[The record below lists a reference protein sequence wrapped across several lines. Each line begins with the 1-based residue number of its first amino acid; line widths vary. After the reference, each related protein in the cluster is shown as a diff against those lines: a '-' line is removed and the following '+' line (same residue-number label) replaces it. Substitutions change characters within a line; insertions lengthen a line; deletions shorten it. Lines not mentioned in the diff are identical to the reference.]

1 MIAMPL
7 VAKTPMETERTVVTG
22 LGTVNAVAASAAEFL
37 TALETGTCGIGPL
50 TLFDTAEFKVHIAGE
65 VASFKPATLLPQGV
79 SLKRTSRADQ
89 LALCA
94 GLEALQDAGLY
105 PLPESLRPDTGI
117 VIGGGAGGMLEAEAV
132 FGRSARGLSIGD
144 RYSRFA
150 SFCCA
155 ATSDHLSAHLKTYGP
170 KTTFMTACS
179 SGATAIGYARDLIAA
194 GASPVVLCGGTEALS
209 RVTFGAF
216 NAINAVDRDPCRPFD
231 RNRQGLSL
239 GEGAG
244 MLVLEAGSHALAR
257 GAKIY
262 AEVCGYGLSADAH
275 HMTAPAPAGGGAVD
289 SMRAALADAG
299 LSPGAIDYVN
309 AHGTATPAN
318 DLMETQAIKS
328 VFGDHAYRLAVSSI
342 KAMTGHSLAAAGAVE
357 AVAVAL
363 SLHHRFLPPTVHLT
377 TPDPDCDLDYVS
389 EGARPAALRYT
400 LSNSFAF
407 GGNNTSLIFG
417 APAGGRRRSV
427 RGVP

>member
-1 MIAMPL
+1 MSA
-7 VAKTPMETERTVVTG
+7 ERTVITG
-22 LGTVNAVAASAAEFL
+22 LGTVNAVATSAAEFL
-37 TALETGTCGIGPL
+37 TALKAGTCGIRPL
-50 TLFDTAEFKVHIAGE
+50 TVFDATEFKVHIAGE
-65 VASFKPATLLPQGV
+65 VVDFKPADLLPPGV

-105 PLPESLRPDTGI
+105 PLPKALVEDTGVI
-117 VIGGGAGGMLEAEAV
+117 IGGGAGGMLEAEAV
-132 FGRSARGLSIGD
+132 FGRSANGRPIGD

-155 ATSDHLSAHLKTYGP
+155 ATADHLATHLGSCGP

-179 SGATAIGYARDLIAA
+179 SGATAIGFAHDLIQ
-194 GASPVVLCGGTEALS
+194 GGISRMVLCGGTEALS

-216 NAINAVDRDPCRPFD
+216 NAINAVDGQPCRPFD
-231 RNRQGLSL
+231 KHRRGLSL

-244 MLVLEAGSHALAR
+244 MLILEARSHALAR
-257 GAKIY
+257 GAHIY
-262 AEVCGYGLSADAH
+262 AEVRGYGLSADAH
-275 HMTAPAPAGGGAVD
+275 HMTAPAPDGAGAVD
-289 SMRAALADAG
+289 SMRAALRDAG
-299 LSPGAIDYVN
+299 LAPQQIDTVN

-318 DLMETQAIKS
+318 DRMETRAIKT
-328 VFGDHAYRLAVSSI
+328 VFGDHARRLAVSAI
-342 KAMTGHSLAAAGAVE
+342 KAMTGHTLAAAGAIE

-363 SLHHRFLPPTVHLT
+363 SLDHQFLPPTIHLE

-389 EGARPAALRYT
+389 AGARPAVLRHV

-407 GGNNTSLIFG
+407 GGNNTSLVFG
-417 APAGGRRRSV
+417 AAIGTDNGADNGAADKAV
-427 RGVP
+427 AHG